1 MSGQH
6 TSNMVSRSHTS
17 AIETLGWR
25 MILCMLAAAAALFLS
40 GCLSRPGSGPSL
52 PYVKPANSVAQ
63 ENPAPLQIASRM
75 QEMEAELHR
84 LWDTIERLKAAG
96 GDEQEM
102 ANLRARIAFIEQQL
116 GIDPA
121 QEDAEQRPGIK
132 PQATQTTPEQA
143 AGAGSPQR
151 VGEAPPASPEG
162 RSVPKAPDIRN
173 TPVATD
179 EQQFRAAYAAFR
191 NRDADRAIQL
201 FEALLQNYPKS
212 ALASSAVYWIGEAH
226 FAKGQFD
233 EAVLYFD
240 RVIKEFPGSKKEL
253 SALLRQGQAFEK
265 MGDPQ
270 SARIIFSK
278 LVKDHPHTAQARV
291 AAARLKTLPPP
302 SGDQNT

>member
-1 MSGQH
+1 MSGQN
-6 TSNMVSRSHTS
+6 TSNRVSRRHTGGV
-17 AIETLGWR
+17 ETLGWR
-25 MILCMLAAAAALFLS
+25 TVVCMLAAAATLLLT

-102 ANLRARIAFIEQQL
+102 ATLRARIAFIERQL

-121 QEDAEQRPGIK
+121 QEGAIPSPAR
-132 PQATQTTPEQA
+132 TQTTPTTPTQA

-151 VGEAPPASPEG
+151 VGEAPPAPAEG
-162 RSVPKAPDIRN
+162 ESVPKAPDIRN
-173 TPVATD
+173 IPVSTD
-179 EQQFRAAYAAFR
+179 EQQFRTAYAAFR
-191 NRDADRAIQL
+191 NGEADRAIQL
-201 FEALLQNYPKS
+201 FEALLHNYPKS
-212 ALASSAVYWIGEAH
+212 ALAPSAVYWVGEAH
-226 FAKGQFD
+226 FAKGRFD

-240 RVIKEFPGSKKEL
+240 RVIKEFSGSKKEL

-270 SARIIFSK
+270 SARIIFRK
-278 LVKDHPHTAQARV
+278 LVKDHPHTAQARL
-291 AAARLKTLPPP
+291 AAARLKALPPSEDP
-302 SGDQNT
+302 KT